1 MKKKIKTLKNVKPSA
16 WVRLVLLVASLVNM
30 ALTLTGKNPIGEG
43 SAISDI
49 VSILAA
55 SGVSLVSYWKNNSFT
70 EAAMLGDEV
79 MEEIKNIRK

>member
-1 MKKKIKTLKNVKPSA
+1 MKNLKNVKPGV
-16 WVRLVLLVASLVNM
+16 WVRLVLLVASLANM
-30 ALTLTGKNPIGEG
+30 ALTLSGKNPIGDG

-70 EAAMLGDEV
+70 KAAMIGDEI
-79 MEEIKNIRK
+79 MEELKSQRDK